1 MKLRANFRGS
11 TLSLVVGLLMIVSG
25 ITKARISD
33 ILVGLVPVIGGVI
46 YKSAKKTRLGLVGS
60 SRIRSAL
67 EGLGIIAIIGL
78 LGRLALRYNGSTWT
92 IIIPL
97 WALVVYAVAR
107 LGTVSSEN
115 ATAPTA

>member
-1 MKLRANFRGS
+1 MQLRANLRGS

-25 ITKARISD
+25 ITNARITD
-33 ILVGLVPVIGGVI
+33 ILVGLVMVIGGVI
-46 YKSAKKTRLGLVGS
+46 YQSAKKTKLGLVGS
-60 SRIRSAL
+60 SRIRSVL

-78 LGRLALRYNGSTWT
+78 LARLALRFNGSTWT

-97 WALVVYAVAR
+97 WALVAYAVAR
-107 LGTVSSEN
+107 LGTVPPEN